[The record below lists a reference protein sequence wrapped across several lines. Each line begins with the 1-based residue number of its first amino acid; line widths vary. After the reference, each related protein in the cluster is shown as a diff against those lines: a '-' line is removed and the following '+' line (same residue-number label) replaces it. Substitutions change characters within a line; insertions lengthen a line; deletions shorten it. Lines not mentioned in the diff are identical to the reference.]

1 MLFTNENAISF
12 TKFSGAGNDF
22 VIINNLEHII
32 NPADPAFANFVQKVC
47 ERRMSVGAD
56 GVLLVENAHHAPVDF
71 QMRYFNADGGEAET
85 CGNGARCIS
94 KFAYLNHIAQEKMS
108 FLTNAG
114 IYESEMV
121 GDDVKLRMSDPTD
134 IRLNLQLELEAE
146 RPDWVRQRGQ
156 YVRLLNLGVPR
167 VPDSAHTVHF
177 VNTGVPH
184 AVLFVD
190 DVYDLTKTE
199 ILHYGKQ
206 TRHHAEFQPAGTN
219 ANFVQV
225 HSQDHLSVRTYER
238 GVENETLACGTG
250 AVAVAVI
257 SAVLEKVAP
266 PVRVTTASKSVLTV
280 DFNITDNEP
289 KNVYLEGD
297 ARVIYTGELTP
308 DAWNY

>member
-1 MLFTNENAISF
+1 MPFANKNAIPF
-12 TKFSGAGNDF
+12 AKFSGAGNDF
-22 VIINNLEHII
+22 VVINNLEHIVD
-32 NPADPAFANFVQKVC
+32 PADPSFVEFVQKVC

-56 GVLLVENAHHAPVDF
+56 GVLLVEKPNHAPVDF

-94 KFAYLNHIAQEKMS
+94 KFAYQNHIAQEKMS

-121 GDDVKLRMSDPTD
+121 GDDVKVRMSDPTD
-134 IRLNLQLELEAE
+134 IRLNLQLELEISS
-146 RPDWVRQRGQ
+146 RT
-156 YVRLLNLGVPR
+156 
-167 VPDSAHTVHF
+167 HTVHF

-184 AVLFVD
+184 TVLFVD
-190 DVYDLTKTE
+190 DLKNTDVFHL
-199 ILHYGKQ
+199 GKQ
-206 TRHHAEFQPAGTN
+206 TRHHADFQPAGTN
-219 ANFVQV
+219 ANFVQL
-225 HSQDHLSVRTYER
+225 HSQDHLSIRTYER

-257 SAVLEKVAP
+257 SAVLGKVTP
-266 PVRVTTASKSVLTV
+266 PVRVTTASKSALTV
-280 DFNITDNEP
+280 HFNITDNEP

-297 ARVIYTGELTP
+297 ARLIYTGELTP